1 MSLIQSALL
10 SAAVAPF
17 LLAIWAAFM
26 NRPLAPAGGM
36 ASAAPCPR
44 ARPGLKAETGFEAE
58 TSLFA
63 PLARAVAEAL
73 EPLARTHRVRLSLAV
88 PPDMLVRADPDAL
101 RMALRETMLTAMQ
114 ATLGGKVLVSALRV
128 GAESH
133 VHVTD
138 DGTNADQRA
147 REGMARGAQ
156 ELIALQ
162 GGTLVVTAR
171 RGLGTTVTLR
181 LPMPPIVTAP
191 RAASQ
196 GTMIQGTMAR
206 GTMAQGTM
214 APAMEPMVETPVLAA
229 RTA

>member
-44 ARPGLKAETGFEAE
+44 ARPGFKAETGFKAGTGFEAE

-138 DGTNADQRA
+138 DGTDADQRA

-196 GTMIQGTMAR
+196 GTM
-206 GTMAQGTM
+206 AQGTM

>member
-1 MSLIQSALL
+1 MSLIQSGLL

-26 NRPLAPAGGM
+26 NRQLAPAGGM
-36 ASAAPCPR
+36 ASAAPYPP
-44 ARPGLKAETGFEAE
+44 ARPGFEAA
-58 TSLFA
+58 TVPFA
-63 PLARAVAEAL
+63 PLARGVAEAL

-101 RMALRETMLTAMQ
+101 RMALRETMLTAMR

-138 DGTNADQRA
+138 DGTDADQRA

-181 LPMPPIVTAP
+181 LPMPATVTTP

-196 GTMIQGTMAR
+196 GGMTQGA
-206 GTMAQGTM
+206 MAQGAMTQG
-214 APAMEPMVETPVLAA
+214 AMEPMAETPVLAA